1 MVAAAIGVAAV
12 AGLAGSAMSSSAAKS
27 AAKTQANAANNAAG
41 VDMAKYEQTRNDLLP
56 YQQSGSA
63 YNNML

>member
-1 MVAAAIGVAAV
+1 
-12 AGLAGSAMSSSAAKS
+12 MSSSAAKS